1 MSVYLEIDPTYPKS
15 RSLEKVVRV
24 IQDGGVIV
32 YPTDSV
38 YALGCKLST
47 KSALNRIRRIR
58 KLSEKHQFT
67 IMCNDLS
74 SLSKYALVSN
84 RAYRILKAHTPGPY
98 TFILKARPRVPRHLM
113 YVKKRTIGVRVPET
127 SIASRLVS
135 MVGEPILSTSLILPS
150 SDIPLASPYD
160 IRLELDNSVDLIVAG
175 GEGGSQPTSVIDLAG
190 DIPRIQRKG
199 LGEVT
204 DFKFLDNDIIR

>member
-58 KLSEKHQFT
+58 NLSEKHQFT

-84 RAYRILKAHTPGPY
+84 RTYRVLKAHTPGPY

-113 YVKKRTIGVRVPET
+113 YMKKRTIGARVPET

-135 MVGEPILSTSLILPS
+135 MLGEPILSTSLILPS

>member
-38 YALGCKLST
+38 YALGCKLSN

-84 RAYRILKAHTPGPY
+84 RTYRILKAHTPGPY
-98 TFILKARPRVPRHLM
+98 TFILKAKPRVPRHLM
-113 YVKKRTIGVRVPET
+113 YMKKRTIGMRVPVT
-127 SIASRLVS
+127 TIANRLVS
-135 MVGEPILSTSLILPS
+135 MFGEPILSTSLILPS
-150 SDIPLASPYD
+150 LKTPLVSPDDIS
-160 IRLELDNSVDLIVAG
+160 LELDNSVDSITAG
-175 GEGGSQPTSVIDLAG
+175 GEGGSQPAYFGYRPHRRYIKNCDK
-190 DIPRIQRKG
+190 RFR
-199 LGEVT
+199 
-204 DFKFLDNDIIR
+204 

>member
-98 TFILKARPRVPRHLM
+98 T
-113 YVKKRTIGVRVPET
+113 
-127 SIASRLVS
+127 
-135 MVGEPILSTSLILPS
+135 
-150 SDIPLASPYD
+150 
-160 IRLELDNSVDLIVAG
+160 
-175 GEGGSQPTSVIDLAG
+175 
-190 DIPRIQRKG
+190 
-199 LGEVT
+199 
-204 DFKFLDNDIIR
+204 